1 MPASLPAPRHRTNAV
16 KSILLASCLIPSLY
30 CLERFSPWA
39 GATRALHQRLRSHC
53 HDHGHY
59 GVLPWSAALAGGAS
73 CPVQTEPR
81 NIGHDWDPAKDEHYS
96 RLAIDRLIGA
106 VQIVRLLFPAQ
117 EPVPFRAP
125 TQTYDDMHRDP
136 FKEPRFDIFEKQH
149 DYLEKTFPRVWSS
162 LEIEK
167 MARFGLIMTFKGT
180 NPKLKP
186 IVFMAHQDVVPV
198 NPSTESQWT
207 HDPFSGHVDSDGWI
221 WGRGTTDCKNTL
233 IGILSAIEQLLSEQ
247 YKPERAIVLSFG
259 FDEEIG
265 GVRSA
270 RPIAERLEQ
279 IYGKNGVA
287 LILDEGFTG
296 LDESY
301 GVKFAR
307 LGLVEKGAINLDLEV
322 LTPGGHSSVP
332 HGRHTGIG
340 IMSRLLVALEDR
352 PDAPSMDKGHPMLSY
367 LQCAA
372 DHGKMD
378 KNLKK
383 RVRNPKKWKALSE
396 ELAESSEVFRAFLS
410 TTQAIDLVDGGVKVN
425 ALPEYTH
432 ATVNYRIKFN
442 SSVAALKARIVSILE
457 PIVRSANLT
466 FDAYGSNNSTTQQVV
481 RLIHREGSEIEPA
494 PLTPSSG
501 PAYELM
507 SGTIRHVFERP
518 IVAPSGM
525 VANTDTKWTWNLTQS
540 IYRFL
545 PAQTDQLKNF
555 HTVDERMHTSAH
567 LDVIKF
573 YYKLIL
579 NSEGWGAE

>member
-1 MPASLPAPRHRTNAV
+1 MQTFKGGPPASATESRRRVNAL
-16 KSILLASCLIPSLY
+16 KSVVLACCLIPSLY
-30 CLERFSPWA
+30 CLATLSPWA
-39 GATRALHQRLRSHC
+39 GILLQPLRFLF
-53 HDHGHY
+53 HDYEHHGAW
-59 GVLPWSAALAGGAS
+59 PWSAAIAGGAS

-81 NIGHDWDPAKDEHYS
+81 NVGHDWQPAKDEHYS
-96 RLAIDRLIGA
+96 RLAIERLIGA
-106 VQIVRLLFPAQ
+106 VQI
-117 EPVPFRAP
+117 P
-125 TQTYDDMHRDP
+125 TQSYDDMRSDP
-136 FKEPRFDIFEKQH
+136 FKDPRFDIFAKQH
-149 DYLEKTFPRVWSS
+149 EYIEKTFPRVWSH

-167 MARFGLIMTFKGT
+167 VARFGLIMTYKGT
-180 NPKLKP
+180 NSKLKP

-207 HDPFSGHVDSDGWI
+207 YGPFSGHVDSDGWI

-247 YKPERAIVLSFG
+247 YTPERAIVLSFG
-259 FDEEIG
+259 FDEEIS

-296 LDESY
+296 LDQSY
-301 GVKFAR
+301 GVQFAR
-307 LGLVEKGAINLDLEV
+307 LGLAEKGAINLDLEV

-340 IMSRLLVALEDR
+340 IMSRLLVALEDH
-352 PDAPSMDKGHPMLSY
+352 PDPPSMDKGHPMLSY

-372 DHGKMD
+372 DHGNMS
-378 KNLKK
+378 NTLKK
-383 RVRNPKKWKALSE
+383 RVRDPTKWNALSE
-396 ELAESSEVFRAFLS
+396 DLSQSSEVLRAFLS

-432 ATVNYRIKFN
+432 ATINYRIKFD
-442 SSVAALKARIVSILE
+442 SSVAAHKARIASILE
-457 PIVRSANLT
+457 PVVRSANLT
-466 FDAYGSNNSTTQQVV
+466 FDAYGSNNGTTQQVV

-507 SGTIRHVFERP
+507 SGTIRHVFDRP

-525 VANTDTKWTWNLTQS
+525 VANTDTKWTWNLTHN

-545 PAQTDQLKNF
+545 PAQMDKLKNF
-555 HTVDERMHTSAH
+555 HTVDERMHVSAH
-567 LDVIKF
+567 LDVIRF

-579 NSEGWGAE
+579 NSEGWRAE